1 MQGFA
6 HELAALLLALLVYN
20 LRMTLIA
27 IAIALPVA
35 CVFAA
40 GRLSSARLIHYPVT
54 VYVNLLRSLPLVMI
68 MFWIYT
74 VGPMVTGRP
83 NSAYASALFA
93 LAVFEV
99 AYFTEIIR
107 AGLQSVSLGQ
117 RNAGLA
123 SGLTRAQVMRLIILP
138 QSLRRMA
145 PSLLTQGL
153 VAFQDS
159 TIASI
164 ISVPDILQT
173 TNVINAREQKP
184 ILLYSI
190 LAATFFVICSLSS
203 LGARRLERRR
213 TRRMAG
219 ALRPSAG

>member
-6 HELAALLLALLVYN
+6 NDLTTLLLALVLYN

-40 GRLSSARLIHYPVT
+40 GRLSSVRLIHYPVT
-54 VYVNLLRSLPLVMI
+54 IYVNLLRSLPLIMI

-74 VGPMVTGRP
+74 VGPMITGRP
-83 NSAYASALFA
+83 NSAYFSALFA
-93 LAVFEV
+93 LAAFEV

-123 SGLTRAQVMRLIILP
+123 SGLTPAQVMRLIILP
-138 QSLRRMA
+138 QAVRRMT

-153 VAFQDS
+153 IAFQDS

-164 ISVPDILQT
+164 ISVPEILQS
-173 TNVINAREQKP
+173 TNVINAREQNP

-203 LGARRLERRR
+203 LGARRLERRHG
-213 TRRMAG
+213 RRLAD
-219 ALRPSAG
+219 AA